1 MDRKAPYMP
10 CAAISLGFLLLAIG
24 GSILTFYVISLNTE
38 IRYLEAE
45 LTEMQRTKINT
56 EVRWL
61 LPIDAVVFPYFNK
74 YLELKTSI

>member
-1 MDRKAPYMP
+1 MP